1 MKYAIGM
8 IETYGHTAATEALD
22 SAFKASN
29 IFLPSLSHIGGG
41 IVTVVFFGDVAAVRV
56 AVDCGVAAAEKVGKV
71 LASHVIA
78 RLDEQVISSV
88 LGYKDFDNN
97 LSSNDNNKKDID
109 NSSDDTKN
117 SKDNN
122 VLVSD
127 IENAEDKKSDISE
140 NVKDDNVLV
149 LDIEN
154 AENKKLDDTENSKD
168 NNTLVSDNGNTEDKK
183 SDVSENIVNNNSIIS
198 DSSNN
203 EDTTG
208 ENTTPNVPK
217 KRTKRK
223 KKNNDD
229 SSNQ

>member
-56 AVDCGVAAAEKVGKV
+56 AVDCGVAAAEKIGKV

-88 LGYKDFDNN
+88 LGYKDFDNS

-109 NSSDDTKN
+109 NSSDDN
-117 SKDNN
+117 KDNN
-122 VLVSD
+122 
-127 IENAEDKKSDISE
+127 A
-140 NVKDDNVLV
+140 LV

-154 AENKKLDDTENSKD
+154 TENKKLDDTENSKD

-183 SDVSENIVNNNSIIS
+183 SDNTENIVNNNSIIS

-203 EDTTG
+203 EDATG
-208 ENTTPNVPK
+208 ENITPNVPK
-217 KRTKRK
+217 KRTRRK

>member
-88 LGYKDFDNN
+88 LGYKDFDNS
-97 LSSNDNNKKDID
+97 LSSSDNNKKDID
-109 NSSDDTKN
+109 NSSDDN
-117 SKDNN
+117 KDNN
-122 VLVSD
+122 ALVLD

-140 NVKDDNVLV
+140 NVKDDNTLFS
-149 LDIEN
+149 DIEN

-168 NNTLVSDNGNTEDKK
+168 NNALVSDSENAEDKK
-183 SDVSENIVNNNSIIS
+183 SDVSENIVNNNAIIS

-203 EDTTG
+203 EDATG

>member
-56 AVDCGVAAAEKVGKV
+56 AVDCGVAAAEKIGKV

-88 LGYKDFDNN
+88 LGYKDFDNS
-97 LSSNDNNKKDID
+97 LSSSDNNKKDID
-109 NSSDDTKN
+109 NSSDDN
-117 SKDNN
+117 KDNN
-122 VLVSD
+122 ALVSD

-140 NVKDDNVLV
+140 N
-149 LDIEN
+149 
-154 AENKKLDDTENSKD
+154 
-168 NNTLVSDNGNTEDKK
+168 
-183 SDVSENIVNNNSIIS
+183 IVNNNAIIS

>member
-78 RLDEQVISSV
+78 RLDKQVISSV

-109 NSSDDTKN
+109 NSSDDT
-117 SKDNN
+117 
-122 VLVSD
+122 
-127 IENAEDKKSDISE
+127 
-140 NVKDDNVLV
+140 
-149 LDIEN
+149 
-154 AENKKLDDTENSKD
+154 ENSKD

-183 SDVSENIVNNNSIIS
+183 SDDTENIVNNNSIIL

-203 EDTTG
+203 EDATG

>member
-127 IENAEDKKSDISE
+127 IENAE
-140 NVKDDNVLV
+140 
-149 LDIEN
+149 
-154 AENKKLDDTENSKD
+154 NKKLDDTENSKD
-168 NNTLVSDNGNTEDKK
+168 NNALVSDNGNTEDKK
-183 SDVSENIVNNNSIIS
+183 SDDTENIVNNNSIIL

>member
-109 NSSDDTKN
+109 NSSDDN
-117 SKDNN
+117 KDNN
-122 VLVSD
+122 
-127 IENAEDKKSDISE
+127 A
-140 NVKDDNVLV
+140 LV

-154 AENKKLDDTENSKD
+154 TENKKLDDTENSKD
-168 NNTLVSDNGNTEDKK
+168 NNALVSDIENAEDKK
-183 SDVSENIVNNNSIIS
+183 SDVSENIVNNNSIIL

-203 EDTTG
+203 EDATG